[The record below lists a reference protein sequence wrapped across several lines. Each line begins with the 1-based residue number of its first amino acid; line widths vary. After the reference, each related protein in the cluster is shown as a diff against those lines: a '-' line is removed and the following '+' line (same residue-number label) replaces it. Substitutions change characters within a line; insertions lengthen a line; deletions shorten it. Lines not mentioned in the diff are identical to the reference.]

1 MSRIEA
7 IDGRP
12 PDQIG
17 ILVPDLEEAL
27 ERYERIWGG
36 GPWRIFTYAPGR
48 IPWLTYRGRP
58 GTYSLRLAISSAKPQ
73 IELVEPLEGPSIYEE
88 FLERGGQGLHH
99 LGFWVTSLE
108 QAVASF
114 EAAGYEQI
122 QAGGGYGLDGE
133 AAMRTSRRSATSAS
147 SSRRS
152 RYRNAAASPTRSG
165 RLERRRVTSP

>member
-1 MSRIEA
+1 VSRIEA

-122 QAGGGYGLDGE
+122 QAGGGYGLDGDGGYAYFETERDFGVILE
-133 AAMRTSRRSATSAS
+133 AIEL
-147 SSRRS
+147 
-152 RYRNAAASPTRSG
+152 PK
-165 RLERRRVTSP
+165 RRREPDSVWPS